1 MINVDGNLQH
11 GRQDGEQ
18 RRRTP
23 TVFLRKRN
31 DKQIIPQNTSLVLS
45 KSFLEVGDEFPENKN
60 K

>member
-1 MINVDGNLQH
+1 VINVDGNLQH
-11 GRQDGEQ
+11 GGQDGEQ

-45 KSFLEVGDEFPENKN
+45 KSFLEVRDEFPVNKN